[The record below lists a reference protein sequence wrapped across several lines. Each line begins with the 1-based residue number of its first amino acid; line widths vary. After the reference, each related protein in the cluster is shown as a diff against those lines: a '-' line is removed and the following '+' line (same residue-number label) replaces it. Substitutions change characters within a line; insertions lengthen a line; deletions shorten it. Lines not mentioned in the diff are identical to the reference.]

1 MLITRNA
8 DHCPIPFVV
17 NFTKYTHTRTHRQTH
32 ARADRHTHVTHTQT
46 MKPWILLRGKGIQV
60 DPEEAAAL
68 DKLGMS
74 M

>member
-1 MLITRNA
+1 
-8 DHCPIPFVV
+8 
-17 NFTKYTHTRTHRQTH
+17 
-32 ARADRHTHVTHTQT
+32 